1 MIDALWTP
9 LELAATLW
17 KTLTVGLEPPA
28 VGLEPGLEPAHRG
41 PGTRPPW
48 EKGATTHTF
57 PTVSGPWNLNR

>member
-17 KTLTVGLEPPA
+17 KTLTVGLES
-28 VGLEPGLEPAHRG
+28 GLEPAHRG
-41 PGTRPPW
+41 PGIRPPW